1 MCTPDASPPL
11 DEAADGR
18 YRIGAPSGSTSG
30 STARPDRS
38 GPGGCQARKLSP
50 AGDQLAAGLWLT
62 KLVMVCHRQLMA
74 ESLPLNEVKTRL
86 SELVRRVEAGE
97 EIVIRRGSKPVAR
110 LVREPEAKLLPP
122 GALGIKVWMADDFDD
137 PLPEFEEYMGED
149 PA

>member
-1 MCTPDASPPL
+1 
-11 DEAADGR
+11 
-18 YRIGAPSGSTSG
+18 
-30 STARPDRS
+30 
-38 GPGGCQARKLSP
+38 
-50 AGDQLAAGLWLT
+50 
-62 KLVMVCHRQLMA
+62 MVCHRQLMA